1 MPYIDWEYY
10 SSLFDNITDEKAFN
24 RTYAKAEVYMDRYTA
39 MRARAFLK
47 AYDEDNATDFQ
58 NMTANAVKM
67 TMCEIINNIAVQEAS
82 EMGTGIASV
91 SNEGYSESYRITTA
105 SEKEAQLLCI
115 IRNGLS
121 GTGLAGAL

>member
-10 SSLFDNITDEKAFN
+10 HSLFDNITDEKAFN

-58 NMTANAVKM
+58 NMTANAV
-67 TMCEIINNIAVQEAS
+67 NDHVRDNQQ
-82 EMGTGIASV
+82 
-91 SNEGYSESYRITTA
+91 YSSTR
-105 SEKEAQLLCI
+105 SFGNGNRDSFCI
-115 IRNGLS
+115 Q
-121 GTGLAGAL
+121 